1 MTESGQPDDSLLEF
15 PCDFPIKIVGR
26 ATEDF
31 EDFVLAIVQRHAG
44 RGTKVAVKSR
54 LSRDENYV
62 AVTCAFRAETR
73 AQVDALYAELSGHE
87 RILMVL

>member
-1 MTESGQPDDSLLEF
+1 MTEAERPDDSLLEF

-26 ATEDF
+26 TTEGF
-31 EDFVLAIVQRHAG
+31 EEFVLTIVQRHAG

-87 RILMVL
+87 RVLMVL

>member
-15 PCDFPIKIVGR
+15 PCDFPIKFVGR
-26 ATEDF
+26 ATGDF
-31 EDFVLAIVQRHAG
+31 EDFVLAIVQLHAG
-44 RGTKVAVKSR
+44 RGTKVAVQSR

-62 AVTCAFRAETR
+62 AVNCSFRAETR

-87 RILMVL
+87 LVLMVL

>member
-1 MTESGQPDDSLLEF
+1 VTEAERPDDSLLEF

-26 ATEDF
+26 TTEGF
-31 EDFVLAIVQRHAG
+31 EEFVLTIVQRHAG

-87 RILMVL
+87 RVLMVL